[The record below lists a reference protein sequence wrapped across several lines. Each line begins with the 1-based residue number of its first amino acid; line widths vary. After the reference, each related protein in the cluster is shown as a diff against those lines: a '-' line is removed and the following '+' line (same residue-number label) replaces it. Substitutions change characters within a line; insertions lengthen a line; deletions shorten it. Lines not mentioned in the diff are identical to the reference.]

1 MNGNDIILYALFTVS
16 ATITLDS
23 ASKHSVLRAFR
34 AVHPYS
40 FINRVQLPHVK
51 LFGLDYPD
59 ANAIDDFRFTIS
71 ELQDLSE
78 ALHIPEVFKTT
89 QRDCVEGYEALAML
103 CYRLSYPGKWSR
115 VRKAFGRSEASCCR
129 IVLALID
136 LLDEKWG
143 NLLYFNAELYTS
155 RHGKLI
161 VMQSSTRLKALST
174 AFPFSSMEL
183 NVPYAVHQRW
193 TVCSRHWMTFPSA
206 KWRVSNACAILDT
219 NASIVWATKVLMH
232 QMVCSSIN
240 TWNNNYSVY
249 TDLQEYVYRFM
260 DRLKEGDMTGPCL
273 DLAAFWSISESI
285 QCCQLWVSAYTV
297 TQRMARTIF
306 CALPS

>member
-16 ATITLDS
+16 ATITFDS

-155 RHGKLI
+155 RHQAYRDAIFDKTEGVVDGVSLFIDGTKCAI
-161 VMQSSTRLKALST
+161 CR
-174 AFPFSSMEL
+174 
-183 NVPYAVHQRW
+183 
-193 TVCSRHWMTFPSA
+193 PSA
-206 KWRVSNACAILDT
+206 VDSVQQALDDIPVGEVASLQRVCYSGHKRKHCLSYQGINAPDGMFLYKH
-219 NASIVWATKVLMH
+219 VK
-232 QMVCSSIN
+232 
-240 TWNNNYSVY
+240 
-249 TDLQEYVYRFM
+249 
-260 DRLKEGDMTGPCL
+260 
-273 DLAAFWSISESI
+273 
-285 QCCQLWVSAYTV
+285 
-297 TQRMARTIF
+297 
-306 CALPS
+306 